1 MRIGARACVAWCILA
16 MRQAARCPT
25 LTCDPRS
32 PEGSPRADTHGGLD
46 AAAAFALPW
55 CAALKVSTPWPIC
68 ACSPALSV
76 CPPRRHCAYAFS
88 VLHPQLPA
96 ARPTHLPPAGLR
108 PAALAALAALRHPHA
123 PLALQACVRPG
134 CTLLTF
140 DAVLADDGGGAADDE
155 HNMGTGSGGD
165 GDSRAAAALR
175 AMLAESGAAGAF
187 LRSQSTVHLSL
198 GGGRGGSASAAFGQ
212 LLPRRTGP
220 QPPPPPRLPPLTP
233 MALLSTGPGA
243 LRLAQSI
250 GHADEPLVAAAAVQA
265 PPGSPPRLACR
276 LHGQYV
282 ELQAAPLPGHVAGV
296 PATDAEGVALF
307 DVAPPPDTAGGAGV
321 GARPAAPR
329 PVLLTRDAAIAAEV
343 NGTEAS
349 LPTAPAAAAL
359 AARASLEAA
368 VIALGHAMRPGC
380 PLQLLARAAAAAL
393 HHGWGVASERLVPE
407 LAARL
412 AEAEAGGAHGSSDD
426 VAAPRGVTL
435 LHAACAS
442 GRPDLA
448 ALVVRCGGAAG
459 RLGAPWRSGPGAAT
473 PLHVA
478 ARALPRPG
486 GDGAVVAARLTSA
499 DAAATPAAVEA
510 AARALVAWFSAH
522 DVAGR
527 TPSHLASAPGAPLG
541 LALLDAALRPR
552 LRDGALLARA
562 LAAAMLAEEPAAAHL
577 PPAALARRT
586 AAVAQGTALPGQAAA
601 ATLAHVSADARAVA
615 AALLCA
621 TADGIEERTGGASAA
636 ISTAMQM

>member
-1 MRIGARACVAWCILA
+1 MHL
-16 MRQAARCPT
+16 
-25 LTCDPRS
+25 
-32 PEGSPRADTHGGLD
+32 
-46 AAAAFALPW
+46 
-55 CAALKVSTPWPIC
+55 
-68 ACSPALSV
+68 
-76 CPPRRHCAYAFS
+76 
-88 VLHPQLPA
+88 QLPA
-96 ARPTHLPPAGLR
+96 ARPTHFPPAGLR
-108 PAALAALAALRHPHA
+108 PASLAALAALGHPHA
-123 PLALQACVRPG
+123 LALQACVRPG

-140 DAVLADDGGGAADDE
+140 DAVLADDSGGAGDDE
-155 HNMGTGSGGD
+155 HDLGAAAGTESGND
-165 GDSRAAAALR
+165 GDARAAAALR

-187 LRSQSTVHLSL
+187 LRSQATVHLSL
-198 GGGRGGSASAAFGQ
+198 GGHKGGSASAAFGQ
-212 LLPRRTGP
+212 LLPSRAGP
-220 QPPPPPRLPPLTP
+220 QQPPPPRLPPLTP

-243 LRLAQSI
+243 LRLAQSF
-250 GHADEPLVAAAAVQA
+250 GHDADEPLVAAAAVQA

-307 DVAPPPDTAGGAGV
+307 DVAPPPDAVGAGVV

-343 NGTEAS
+343 NGTEAA
-349 LPTAPAAAAL
+349 LPTAPAAAAS

-393 HHGWGVASERLVPE
+393 HHGWGVASERLVPD

-459 RLGAPWRSGPGAAT
+459 RLGAPWRPGPGAAT

-478 ARALPRPG
+478 VRAPPRPG
-486 GDGAVVAARLTSA
+486 GDGAAVAARLTCV
-499 DAAATPAAVEA
+499 DAAAGPAAIEA

-527 TPSHLASAPGAPLG
+527 TPSHMASAPGAPLG

-552 LRDGALLARA
+552 LRDGAVLARA
-562 LAAAMLAEEPAAAHL
+562 LAAAMLQEEPAAAHL
-577 PPAALARRT
+577 PPAAVARR
-586 AAVAQGTALPGQAAA
+586 AADVARGVAVPPPGEAAA

-615 AALLCA
+615 AALLGA

-636 ISTAMQM
+636 ISAAMQM